1 MALNEPRASSV
12 LKWMRVKQE
21 KDQTLLSIK
30 FIEQRLVSLKF
41 CSK

>member
-1 MALNEPRASSV
+1 MALNEPGVSSG
-12 LKWMRVKQE
+12 LKWMRQKKE

-30 FIEQRLVSLKF
+30 FIEQRLVSLQL